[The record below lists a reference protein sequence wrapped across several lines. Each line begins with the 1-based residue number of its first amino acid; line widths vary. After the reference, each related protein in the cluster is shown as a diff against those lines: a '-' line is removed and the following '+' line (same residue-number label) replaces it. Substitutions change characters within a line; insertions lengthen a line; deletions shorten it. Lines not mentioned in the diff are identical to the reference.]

1 MSVLEFRPEGI
12 YCSQGD
18 FYIDPW
24 RPVDK
29 ALITH
34 GHADHARF
42 GSKKY
47 LCTDIAAPV
56 IRHRLGNVAIETIPY
71 EKELSLNGVNVSF
84 YPAGHVPGSAQ
95 ILIEIKGERWVVSGD
110 YKVVD
115 DGLSTP
121 FKPIKCHSFISECTF
136 GLPAFNW
143 SPQEIVFKEINSW
156 WHQCISDGLTPI
168 LAAYGLGKAQ
178 RLIAG
183 LDTNIGPILTHGAI
197 EKTNQIMRDQ
207 KIAIPET
214 FLVTSK
220 LDLANFKNAIVLA
233 PPSALSTSWV
243 KKFGKISTGYASGWM
258 AIRGI
263 KRRRAADKGFV
274 ISDHAD
280 WNGLNLA
287 IKETEAEKIFV
298 THGYTDS
305 FSKWLQ
311 FKGLNASVVKTEF
324 TTTEDDI

>member
-143 SPQEIVFKEINSW
+143 LPQEQVFKEINSW

-243 KKFGKISTGYASGWM
+243 KKFGKTSTGYASGWM

>member
-1 MSVLEFRPEGI
+1 MPVLEFRPEGI

-56 IRHRLGNVAIETIPY
+56 IRHRLGNVVIETIPY

-110 YKVVD
+110 YKVVN

-156 WHQCISDGLTPI
+156 WHQCTSDGLTPI

>member
-143 SPQEIVFKEINSW
+143 LPQEQVFKEINSW

-207 KIAIPET
+207 KIPIPET

-220 LDLANFKNAIVLA
+220 LDLVNFKNAIVLA

>member
-1 MSVLEFRPEGI
+1 MPVLEFRPEGI

-56 IRHRLGNVAIETIPY
+56 IRHRLGNVVIETIPY

-143 SPQEIVFKEINSW
+143 SPQEQVFKEINSW
-156 WHQCISDGLTPI
+156 WHQYTSDGLTPI

-220 LDLANFKNAIVLA
+220 LDLANYKNAIVLA

-243 KKFGKISTGYASGWM
+243 KKFGKVSTGYASGWM

-287 IKETEAEKIFV
+287 IKATEAEKIFV

>member
-71 EKELSLNGVNVSF
+71 EKKLSLNGVNVSF

-143 SPQEIVFKEINSW
+143 SPQEQVFKEINSW
-156 WHQCISDGLTPI
+156 WQQCTSDGLTPI

-311 FKGLNASVVKTEF
+311 FKGLNASIVKTEF

>member
-143 SPQEIVFKEINSW
+143 SPQEQVFKEINSW
-156 WHQCISDGLTPI
+156 WQQCTSDGLTPI

>member
-143 SPQEIVFKEINSW
+143 LPQEQVFKEINSW
-156 WHQCISDGLTPI
+156 WRQCISDGLTPI

>member
-143 SPQEIVFKEINSW
+143 SPQEQVFKEINSW
-156 WHQCISDGLTPI
+156 WRQCTSDGLTPI

-220 LDLANFKNAIVLA
+220 LDLANFKNAIVIA

>member
-136 GLPAFNW
+136 GLPVFNW
-143 SPQEIVFKEINSW
+143 LPQEQVFKEINSW

>member
-56 IRHRLGNVAIETIPY
+56 IRHRLGNVVIETIPY

-143 SPQEIVFKEINSW
+143 LPQEQVFKEINSW
-156 WHQCISDGLTPI
+156 WHQCIIDGLTPI

>member
-121 FKPIKCHSFISECTF
+121 FTPIKCHSFISECTF

-143 SPQEIVFKEINSW
+143 LPQEQVFKEINSW

-207 KIAIPET
+207 KIDIPET

>member
-156 WHQCISDGLTPI
+156 WHQCISDDLTPI

-280 WNGLNLA
+280 WNGLNLV

>member
-1 MSVLEFRPEGI
+1 MLFR
-12 YCSQGD
+12 SQ
-18 FYIDPW
+18 
-24 RPVDK
+24 
-29 ALITH
+29 
-34 GHADHARF
+34 
-42 GSKKY
+42 
-47 LCTDIAAPV
+47 
-56 IRHRLGNVAIETIPY
+56 E
-71 EKELSLNGVNVSF
+71 
-84 YPAGHVPGSAQ
+84 Q
-95 ILIEIKGERWVVSGD
+95 
-110 YKVVD
+110 
-115 DGLSTP
+115 
-121 FKPIKCHSFISECTF
+121 
-136 GLPAFNW
+136 
-143 SPQEIVFKEINSW
+143 VFKEINSW

-287 IKETEAEKIFV
+287 IKATEAEKIFV

>member
-143 SPQEIVFKEINSW
+143 SPQEQVFKEINSW
-156 WHQCISDGLTPI
+156 WQQCTSDGLTPI

-287 IKETEAEKIFV
+287 IKETQAEKIFV

-324 TTTEDDI
+324 TTTENEI

>member
-1 MSVLEFRPEGI
+1 MPVLEFRPEGI

-143 SPQEIVFKEINSW
+143 LPQEQVFKEINSW

-197 EKTNQIMRDQ
+197 EKTNQIM
-207 KIAIPET
+207 
-214 FLVTSK
+214 
-220 LDLANFKNAIVLA
+220 LA

>member
-143 SPQEIVFKEINSW
+143 SPQEQVFKEINSW
-156 WHQCISDGLTPI
+156 WQQCISDGLTPI

-287 IKETEAEKIFV
+287 IKETQAEKIFV

-324 TTTEDDI
+324 TTTENEI

>member
-1 MSVLEFRPEGI
+1 MSVFEFRPQGI

-24 RPVDK
+24 RPVER

-34 GHADHARF
+34 GHADHARY

-47 LCTDIAAPV
+47 LCTEIAAPV
-56 IRHRLGNVAIETIPY
+56 IRHRLGNVKIETIPY
-71 EKELSLNGVNVSF
+71 EKIINLNGVNISF
-84 YPAGHVPGSAQ
+84 HPAGHVPGSAQ
-95 ILIEIKGERWVVSGD
+95 ILAEIKGERWVVSGD

-121 FKPIKCHSFISECTF
+121 FNPIKCHSFISECTF

-143 SPQEIVFKEINSW
+143 LPQEEIFKEINTW
-156 WHQCISDGLTPI
+156 WLQCNKEGLTPV
-168 LAAYGLGKAQ
+168 LGAYGLGKAQ
-178 RLIAG
+178 RLISG
-183 LDTNIGPILTHGAI
+183 IDSNIGPILTHGAI
-197 EKTNQIMRDQ
+197 EKTNQIMRGQ
-207 KIAIPET
+207 KIAIPKT
-214 FLVTSK
+214 TIVSSK
-220 LDLANFKNAIVLA
+220 LKLNDFKNAIVLA
-233 PPSALSTSWV
+233 PPSALSTSWI

-274 ISDHAD
+274 ISEHAD
-280 WNGLNLA
+280 WAGLNWA
-287 IKETEAEKIFV
+287 IRETEAEKIFV
-298 THGYTDS
+298 THGYTES
-305 FSKWLQ
+305 FSKWLR

-324 TTTEDDI
+324 ATAEEDI

>member
-56 IRHRLGNVAIETIPY
+56 IRHRLGTVVIETIPY
-71 EKELSLNGVNVSF
+71 EKELSLNGVSVSF

-143 SPQEIVFKEINSW
+143 SPQEQVFKEINSW

-287 IKETEAEKIFV
+287 IEETEAEKIFV

>member
-56 IRHRLGNVAIETIPY
+56 IRHRLGNVVIETIPY
-71 EKELSLNGVNVSF
+71 EKELSLNGVSVSF

-143 SPQEIVFKEINSW
+143 LAQEQVFKEINSW

-207 KIAIPET
+207 KIAIQET

>member
-287 IKETEAEKIFV
+287 IKETQAEKIFV

-324 TTTEDDI
+324 TTTENEI

>member
-115 DGLSTP
+115 DGLSIP

-143 SPQEIVFKEINSW
+143 LPQEQVFKEINSW

-220 LDLANFKNAIVLA
+220 LNLANFKNAIVLA

>member
-121 FKPIKCHSFISECTF
+121 FTPIKCHSFISECTF

-143 SPQEIVFKEINSW
+143 LPQEQVFKEINSW

>member
-143 SPQEIVFKEINSW
+143 SPQEQVFKEINSW
-156 WHQCISDGLTPI
+156 WQQCTSDGLTPI

-311 FKGLNASVVKTEF
+311 FKGLNASIVKTEF

>member
-1 MSVLEFRPEGI
+1 MPVLEFRPEGI

-143 SPQEIVFKEINSW
+143 LPQEQVFKEINSW
-156 WHQCISDGLTPI
+156 WHQCTSDGLTPI

-243 KKFGKISTGYASGWM
+243 KKFGKTSTGYASGWM